1 MVALNELE
9 EVTFITSDEELNS
22 VMLEGYPGIIKGE
35 QHRVEKIDGERVYVF
50 EDLQLDELTAFLRD
64 KGDYKYFMAHI

>member
-35 QHRVEKIDGERVYVF
+35 QHRVEKIDGES
-50 EDLQLDELTAFLRD
+50 
-64 KGDYKYFMAHI
+64 ICI